1 MATPTLNDVYSNFLN
16 NADVKVTLE
25 DDSITLNFRV
35 FGKVKDKYWQV
46 VFQCSQILEFDY
58 ILDDDLVLERD
69 WLIVLDAFVTQSFD
83 KNHHPIYQI
92 KLITHDYFYLICQSF
107 NWQIIEID
115 ETSYA
120 NFFNLF

>member
-58 ILDDDLVLERD
+58 ILDDDLVL
-69 WLIVLDAFVTQSFD
+69 
-83 KNHHPIYQI
+83 
-92 KLITHDYFYLICQSF
+92 
-107 NWQIIEID
+107 
-115 ETSYA
+115 
-120 NFFNLF
+120 